1 MLNDKKLLIVGFYDI
16 KNNKDLGEFYP
27 GGQQIPELS
36 AEIQRTIQDK
46 ILIDQSYYLPK
57 YQMQSSSY
65 RSFKLNWKL
74 TKASI
79 LIVGVIHSNVDN
91 DQIDTLM
98 EEIETQN
105 ITKYLDKKGFINN
118 VAKQNLQY
126 IIDKNLDSRS
136 STASNSKIGS
146 IKGDLDTIKTDMKK
160 NIQNIVSNIEDS
172 KVLDERASK
181 IKDTS
186 LIFKQNATELNRIS
200 KFRRYRNFIIVG
212 AVLLVLFLIFYFI
225 FS

>member
-1 MLNDKKLLIVGFYDI
+1 MLNDKKLILVSFYDI
-16 KNNKDLGEFYP
+16 KNKKDLGEFYP

-36 AEIQRTIQDK
+36 SEIERTILEK
-46 ILIDQSYYLPK
+46 ILTDQSYYLPK
-57 YQMQSSSY
+57 SQIQSTTY
-65 RSFKLNWKL
+65 RNFKLNWKL
-74 TKASI
+74 NKASI
-79 LIVGVIHSNVDN
+79 LIIGVINSSIDS
-91 DQIDTLM
+91 DQIDTLID
-98 EEIETQN
+98 EIESQN

-126 IIDKNLDSRS
+126 IIDKNLESRA
-136 STASNSKIGS
+136 STTTNSKIGS
-146 IKGDLDTIKTDMKK
+146 IKGDLDSIKGDMKR
-160 NIQNIVSNIEDS
+160 NIQNIVTNIEDS

-212 AVLLVLFLIFYFI
+212 SVLLVLFLIFYFI